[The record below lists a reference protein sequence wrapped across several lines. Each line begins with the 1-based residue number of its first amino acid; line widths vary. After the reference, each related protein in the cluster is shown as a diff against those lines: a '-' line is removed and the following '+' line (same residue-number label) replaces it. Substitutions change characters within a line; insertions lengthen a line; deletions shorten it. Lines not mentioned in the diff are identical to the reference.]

1 MARPFIFLWRFP
13 TVAVPGCQG
22 TLEVKFTLRLM
33 KNWRQQVQNR
43 IQAIPVIKPEE
54 SLLFR
59 VLAQSLV
66 SVGILATDLSAET
79 QMGLWA
85 IPLSAIGSYWSW
97 RRRKK
102 KNTGFKFLLA
112 IAMTIVLVGFFGKMI
127 GSAQAGD
134 NRLLLAEFLIQ
145 IQVLHS
151 FDLPRRKDL
160 GYSMMIGLVLLSVA
174 STLSQT
180 MLFGGMLL
188 VFLAIALPVLMLDYC
203 SRLDVDGVKL
213 KRTSFRKVNFRI
225 LPAIFAIVVAL
236 GLMIF
241 VVMPRLPGY
250 QLRMF
255 PVSAPMN
262 LQQRFDHRVITNP
275 GVEQRGE
282 LQAGIRSGSGHKGVA
297 QERSDEFYAG
307 FGDKIDQSQRGK
319 LKPRVVMRVRSQIE
333 GFWRVMA
340 FDRYTGQGWE
350 VSRNEKMQTIKR
362 VPWSYRF
369 FLPFAGSLGRT
380 KEVIQTYTIVG
391 DMPNL
396 IPALS
401 VAKEV
406 YFPTDEIAIDA
417 EAGLRSPVELRDGIT
432 YSVVS
437 EVPYRDHTVLRLN
450 SLRAKYPKNSPY
462 LQMPRGFADRV
473 AKETERILATS
484 AVLLDSDYE
493 KALYLGQFL
502 KQRYQV
508 RQDGALQSGEDLVE
522 AFLRNQ
528 GGDRDHFS
536 TALTL
541 MLRSIGI
548 PARLV
553 AGYAPGQF
561 NPFTGLYVV
570 RNTDAYAMT
579 EVLVPRMGWF
589 TIDPIPGHELVPPSI
604 EETQPFSLVR
614 RFWSWVA
621 GWLPLPVTAWISE
634 VMRTLGSAIRW
645 LLALFTQGLRGVFT
659 AFLGLI
665 GLSLTVWLIG
675 QGWQRGRVYWRLRGL
690 LPMERVYQQMLDRL
704 ETQGFRKHSAD
715 TPLEYARQVGRGQRG
730 EWRSA
735 IEEISQA
742 YVRWRY
748 GREVPDIEKLRKK
761 LKGLK
766 AQKSLLDRTLD

>member
-1 MARPFIFLWRFP
+1 MGNTRATLHFFEKISGVGVLWR
-13 TVAVPGCQG
+13 
-22 TLEVKFTLRLM
+22 VKSLRHFFM
-33 KNWRQQVQNR
+33 KNWWQQVQAR
-43 IQAIPVIKPEE
+43 IQAIPEEKPEE
-54 SLLFR
+54 SILFR

-66 SVGILATDLSAET
+66 SVGISATDLAAET

-85 IPLSAIGSYWSW
+85 IPLSAIGAWWSW
-97 RRRKK
+97 QRRHK

-112 IAMTIVLVGFFGKMI
+112 LAMTIVLFTFFGKLI
-127 GSAQAGD
+127 GSGQSGD

-151 FDLPRRKDL
+151 FDLPRRKNL
-160 GYSMMIGLVLLSVA
+160 GYSMVIGLVLLSVA

-203 SRLDVDGVKL
+203 SRLGVDVVKL
-213 KRTSFRKVNFRI
+213 ERTSFKKVNFRV
-225 LPAIFAIVVAL
+225 LPAIFAIVLVL
-236 GLMIF
+236 GLVIF
-241 VVMPRLPGY
+241 ALMPRLPGY

-255 PVSAPMN
+255 PVSAPVSV
-262 LQQRFDHRVITNP
+262 QQRFDNRVITTP
-275 GVEQRGE
+275 GGRGE
-282 LQAGIRSGSGHKGVA
+282 PQAGIRSGSGQRGKV
-297 QERSDEFYAG
+297 QDRKDEFYAG
-307 FGDKIDQSQRGK
+307 FGDKIDQTQIRK
-319 LKPRVVMRVRSQIE
+319 LKPRVVMRVRSQSE

-350 VSRNEKMQTIKR
+350 VSRNEKTQTIKR

-369 FLPFAGSLGRT
+369 FLPFGGTLNRT

-396 IPALS
+396 IPAL
-401 VAKEV
+401 ATAREI
-406 YFPTDEIAIDA
+406 YFPTEEIGIDA
-417 EAGLRSPVELRDGIT
+417 EGGLRSPVELRDGMT

-437 EVPYRDHTVLRLN
+437 EVPYRDRTLLRLN
-450 SLRAKYPKNSPY
+450 SLKARYPENSPY
-462 LQMPRGFADRV
+462 LQMPEGFAQRV

-484 AVLLDSDYE
+484 TSPLDSDYE

-508 RQDGALQSGEDLVE
+508 REGGLKPDEDLVE

-536 TALTL
+536 TALTML
-541 MLRSIGI
+541 LRSIGV

-553 AGYAPGQF
+553 TGYAPGQF

-579 EVLVPRMGWF
+579 EVLVPRLGWF
-589 TIDPIPGHELVPPSI
+589 TIDAIPGHELVPPSI
-604 EETQPFSLVR
+604 EEEQPFGLVQ

-621 GWLPLPVTAWISE
+621 SWLPLPVTAWISE
-634 VMRTLGSAIRW
+634 VMRILGSAFAW
-645 LLALFTQGLRGVFT
+645 FLALFTQGLRGIFT
-659 AFLGLI
+659 AFLVLI
-665 GLSLTVWLIG
+665 GMCLLVWCSG
-675 QGWQRGRVYWRLRGL
+675 QGWRKGREAWRLRKL
-690 LPMERVYQQMLDRL
+690 LPMERVYREMLDRL
-704 ETQGFRKHSAD
+704 EQQGFRKHSAD
-715 TPLEYARQVGRGQRG
+715 TPLEYMRRMKRSRGG
-730 EWRSA
+730 EWGSA

-742 YVRWRY
+742 YVGWRY
-748 GREVPDIEKLRKK
+748 GREVPEIEGLRKR
-761 LKGLK
+761 LKVLK
-766 AQKSLLDRTLD
+766 SKGSRR